1 MDRLKK
7 CIACL
12 LLLAV
17 LASLGGCGQTEYAAF
32 RALEVIGEKQ
42 FCAVCRGGDKL
53 ADVVDAALRTL
64 AGNGTLSSITAR
76 WLGSDRSCLEGDAG
90 ALQAL
95 KNTLDEPLP
104 ETRRLIIG
112 VEKDDYPL
120 GFLENGEV
128 RGMNADL
135 ANAMGELLG
144 WDILVLPIH
153 SDEISA
159 NLVSGNVDCAL
170 GFDGSLVSPDKFF
183 VGAPYLKSDIIVAV
197 RRESE
202 IQRLRDLK
210 DSRVGVINDP
220 AVLKAVRSSEHLT
233 KFASGAT
240 QYLTIDRCVNALDNG
255 WCAAIAM
262 DSLML
267 SFYREKTA

>member
-1 MDRLKK
+1 MKRW
-7 CIACL
+7 IAFL
-12 LLLAV
+12 LLLAL
-17 LASLGGCGQTEYAAF
+17 LASLGGCGQQELSAF

-42 FCAVCRGGDKL
+42 FCAICRGGDKL
-53 ADVVDAALRTL
+53 ADMIEASLKTL
-64 AGNGTLSSITAR
+64 AGNGELSAITTR
-76 WLGSDRSCLEGDAG
+76 WLGRDRSCMEGDVN
-90 ALQAL
+90 ALNRL
-95 KNTLDEPLP
+95 EELP
-104 ETRRLIIG
+104 TPRKLIIG
-112 VEKDDYPL
+112 VETEYEPIA
-120 GFLENGEV
+120 FSENGTL
-128 RGMNADL
+128 RGMSVDL
-135 ANAMGELLG
+135 AEAIGALVG
-144 WDILVLPIH
+144 WEVMLMP
-153 SDEISA
+153 ISA
-159 NLVSGNVDCAL
+159 QDVAAQLASGNVDCAL

>member
-112 VEKDDYPL
+112 VEKDDYPI

-202 IQRLRDLK
+202 IQRLRDLN